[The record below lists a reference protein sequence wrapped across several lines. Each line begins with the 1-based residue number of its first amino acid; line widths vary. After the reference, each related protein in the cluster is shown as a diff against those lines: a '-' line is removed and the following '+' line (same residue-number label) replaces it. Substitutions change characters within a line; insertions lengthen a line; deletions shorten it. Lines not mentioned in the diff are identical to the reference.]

1 MFIIVTDAG
10 CQLPPIKPGANTLF
24 QPGGERNFLSKQK
37 YGSRITEWN
46 LVSEAS
52 GCKGCRAPRAKKMW
66 VVLVW
71 KLVILAWILCY
82 VEIFLFFNNIQGV
95 PRNMTQHQAKNI
107 PVVLWSSPIKFRGK
121 SVKRFMNC
129 DRTWKQT
136 NRSQLYIHI
145 TNVDIFLCFI
155 YWMNSGTSK

>member
-95 PRNMTQHQAKNI
+95 PRGSMEFPNQI
-107 PVVLWSSPIKFRGK
+107 PRQIGQEVHELWSDMKTDKQITTLYTYNKCWHFFMFYILNEFR
-121 SVKRFMNC
+121 
-129 DRTWKQT
+129 
-136 NRSQLYIHI
+136 H
-145 TNVDIFLCFI
+145 
-155 YWMNSGTSK
+155 